1 MFYNILGCTLDVS
14 ITFGLDAF
22 FYNLGA
28 VTKTSSS
35 INGDS
40 YYPILVAAYVIS
52 DKPLFLPL
60 DTTAY
65 ILLPLLY
72 TVSQS
77 TL

>member
-1 MFYNILGCTLDVS
+1 MFYNILGCTLEVS
-14 ITFGLDAF
+14 IPFGLDVF

-40 YYPILVAAYVIS
+40 YYPTSVVACVIS

>member
-1 MFYNILGCTLDVS
+1 VFYSILGCTLEVS
-14 ITFGLDAF
+14 IPFGLDIF
-22 FYNLGA
+22 FYSFGA

-40 YYPILVAAYVIS
+40 YYPTSVVAYVIS
-52 DKPLFLPL
+52 DKPLFLPF

-65 ILLPLLY
+65 ILLPLFY

>member
-1 MFYNILGCTLDVS
+1 VFCNILGYIPEVSISFCLDVLFCS
-14 ITFGLDAF
+14 F
-22 FYNLGA
+22 GA

-40 YYPILVAAYVIS
+40 YYTILVVAYVIS

-72 TVSQS
+72 TVYQS